1 MGIGVREDDRDET
14 TKGRRA
20 LWWAVGGGAAAI
32 AVAVAGVTLST
43 SLRPA
48 TGPGEPLQAL
58 PVSSAGPVPTVAPV
72 VDGSSRATTVDG
84 VWAAARTGAE
94 AGDRTRSGCLT
105 DAAKSYAEAA
115 AKLGG
120 TGGSPDTP
128 KSDCGGDVAFGYVLG
143 FDESGLSQATA
154 ALTSTRGKASPLV
167 ADGERK
173 VGWAL
178 VPSRGDTGAV
188 NGYVLG
194 WAVSK

>member
-1 MGIGVREDDRDET
+1 MGNVVRGDFRGE
-14 TKGRRA
+14 KAAGRRA

-32 AVAVAGVTLST
+32 AVAVAGVALSG
-43 SLRPA
+43 SLHPA
-48 TGPGEPLQAL
+48 TGRGEALQAL

-94 AGDRTRSGCLT
+94 AKALTRSDCL
-105 DAAKSYAEAA
+105 DGAAKAYAAAA
-115 AKLGG
+115 AKVGG
-120 TGGSPDTP
+120 TGGSPDVP

>member
-1 MGIGVREDDRDET
+1 VGNVVRGDFGGE
-14 TKGRRA
+14 KAAGRRA
-20 LWWAVGGGAAAI
+20 LWWAVGGGAAAV
-32 AVAVAGVTLST
+32 AVAVAGVTLSG
-43 SLRPA
+43 SLHPA
-48 TGPGEPLQAL
+48 TGRGEPLQAL
-58 PVSSAGPVPTVAPV
+58 PASSSGPVPTVAPV

-94 AGDRTRSGCLT
+94 AKALTRIDCL
-105 DAAKSYAEAA
+105 DGAAKVYATAA
-115 AKLGG
+115 AKVGG
-120 TGGSPDTP
+120 TGGSPDVP

-143 FDESGLSQATA
+143 FDESGLSQAMA
-154 ALTSTRGKASPLV
+154 ALTSTRGQASPLV